1 MKIFVAGGT
10 GAVGKKL
17 VPLLVARGHSV
28 VATTRSNIKIEEL
41 HRTGAEAV
49 VLDGLNR
56 DAVIQAI
63 DAVRPD
69 VIVHQMTALASMKS
83 LKKFDDEFKTTNRL
97 RTAGTE
103 YLIDAARRVGTRKLI
118 VQSYAGW
125 PAIRQGGRIKT
136 EEDPLDPQPPHSMSR
151 TLDGIQR
158 LEGIVA
164 AASDLTGIVLRYGS
178 FYGPGTSFAP
188 GGEIIEAI
196 RGRKFPVVGDGQGIW
211 SFIHMEDVAMATCL
225 AIERGTQGAYN
236 IVDDEPAE
244 VSVWLPYLAK
254 LLGAKPPRHIP
265 RWLGR
270 LFIGD
275 AGVSMM
281 TKIRGASNAKA
292 KDRLA
297 WQPLYSSWRE
307 GFLRSSSESLNRPAE
322 KKLGSAMASVR

>member
-1 MKIFVAGGT
+1 MEV
-10 GAVGKKL
+10 
-17 VPLLVARGHSV
+17 
-28 VATTRSNIKIEEL
+28 
-41 HRTGAEAV
+41 
-49 VLDGLNR
+49 
-56 DAVIQAI
+56 I

-97 RTAGTE
+97 RTTGTE
-103 YLIDAARRVGTRKLI
+103 YLIDAARRVGTRKLV

-125 PAIRQGGRIKT
+125 PAIRQGGRVKT
-136 EEDPLDPQPPHSMSR
+136 EEDPLDPQPPNSMSR
-151 TLDGIQR
+151 TLEGIRR
-158 LEGIVA
+158 LEAIVA

-196 RGRKFPVVGDGQGIW
+196 RGRKFPVVGDGQGVW
-211 SFIHMEDVAMATCL
+211 SFIHMDDVAMATCL
-225 AIERGTQGAYN
+225 AIERGTQGVYN

-254 LLGAKPPRHIP
+254 VLGAKPPRYVP
-265 RWLGR
+265 TWLGR
-270 LFIGD
+270 LVIGD

-307 GFLRSSSESLNRPAE
+307 GFLGSLKFPTE
-322 KKLGSAMASVR
+322 KKPGPAMSSVR

>member
-10 GAVGKKL
+10 GAVGKRL

-28 VATTRSNIKIEEL
+28 VATTRSNTKIEEL

-49 VLDGLNR
+49 MLDGLNR
-56 DAVIQAI
+56 AAVMEVI

-97 RTAGTE
+97 RTTGTE

-125 PAIRQGGRIKT
+125 PAIRQGGRVKT
-136 EEDPLDPQPPHSMSR
+136 EEDPLDPQPPNSMSR
-151 TLDGIQR
+151 TLEGIRR
-158 LEGIVA
+158 LEAIVA

-196 RGRKFPVVGDGQGIW
+196 RGRKFPVVGDGQGVW
-211 SFIHMEDVAMATCL
+211 SFIHMDDVAMATCL
-225 AIERGTQGAYN
+225 AIERGTQGVYN

-254 LLGAKPPRHIP
+254 VLGAKPPRYVP
-265 RWLGR
+265 TWLGR
-270 LFIGD
+270 LVIGD

-307 GFLRSSSESLNRPAE
+307 GFLGSLKFPTE
-322 KKLGSAMASVR
+322 KKPGPAMSSVR

>member
-10 GAVGKKL
+10 GAVGKRL

-28 VATTRSNIKIEEL
+28 VATTRSNTKIEEL

-49 VLDGLNR
+49 MLDGLNR
-56 DAVIQAI
+56 AAVMEVI

-97 RTAGTE
+97 RTTGTE
-103 YLIDAARRVGTRKLI
+103 YLIDAARRVGTRKLV

-125 PAIRQGGRIKT
+125 PAIRQGGRVNT
-136 EEDPLDPQPPHSMSR
+136 EEDPLDPQPPNSMSR
-151 TLDGIQR
+151 TLEGIRR
-158 LEGIVA
+158 LEAIVA

-196 RGRKFPVVGDGQGIW
+196 QCRKFPVVGDGQGVW
-211 SFIHMEDVAMATCL
+211 SFIHMDDVAMATCL
-225 AIERGTQGAYN
+225 AIERGTQGVYN

-254 LLGAKPPRHIP
+254 VLGAKPPRYVP
-265 RWLGR
+265 TWLGR
-270 LFIGD
+270 LVIGD

-307 GFLRSSSESLNRPAE
+307 GFLGSLKFPAE
-322 KKLGSAMASVR
+322 KKPGPAMSSV

>member
-10 GAVGKKL
+10 GAVGKRL

-28 VATTRSNIKIEEL
+28 VATTRSNTKIEEL

-49 VLDGLNR
+49 MLDGLNR
-56 DAVIQAI
+56 AAVMEVI

-97 RTAGTE
+97 RTTGTE
-103 YLIDAARRVGTRKLI
+103 YLIDAARRVGTRKLV

-125 PAIRQGGRIKT
+125 PAIRQGGRVKT
-136 EEDPLDPQPPHSMSR
+136 EEDPLDPQPPNSMSR
-151 TLDGIQR
+151 TLEGIRR
-158 LEGIVA
+158 LEAIVA

-196 RGRKFPVVGDGQGIW
+196 RGRKFPVVGDGQGVW
-211 SFIHMEDVAMATCL
+211 SFIHMDDVAMATCL
-225 AIERGTQGAYN
+225 AIERGTQGVYN

-254 LLGAKPPRHIP
+254 VLGAKPPRYVP
-265 RWLGR
+265 TWLGR
-270 LFIGD
+270 LVIGD

-307 GFLRSSSESLNRPAE
+307 GFLGSLKFPTE
-322 KKLGSAMASVR
+322 KKPGPAMSSVR

>member
-1 MKIFVAGGT
+1 M
-10 GAVGKKL
+10 
-17 VPLLVARGHSV
+17 
-28 VATTRSNIKIEEL
+28 
-41 HRTGAEAV
+41 
-49 VLDGLNR
+49 LDGLNR
-56 DAVIQAI
+56 AAVMEVI

-97 RTAGTE
+97 RTTGTE
-103 YLIDAARRVGTRKLI
+103 YLIDAARRVGTRKLV

-125 PAIRQGGRIKT
+125 PAIRQGGRVKT
-136 EEDPLDPQPPHSMSR
+136 EEDPLDPQPPNSMSR
-151 TLDGIQR
+151 TLEGIRR
-158 LEGIVA
+158 LEAIVA

-196 RGRKFPVVGDGQGIW
+196 RGRKFPVVGDGQGVW
-211 SFIHMEDVAMATCL
+211 SFIHMDDVAMATCL
-225 AIERGTQGAYN
+225 AIERGTQGVYN

-254 LLGAKPPRHIP
+254 VLGAKPPRYVP
-265 RWLGR
+265 TWLGR
-270 LFIGD
+270 LVIGD

-307 GFLRSSSESLNRPAE
+307 GFLGSLKFPTE
-322 KKLGSAMASVR
+322 KKPGPAMSSVR